1 MLTGRYK
8 YEDKDGKQPVGRFF
22 GNSWTE
28 VYRNREVKPP
38 LEKTDT
44 LQETPLLTPVPP
56 SLPAQLLG
64 GAPLPGV
71 ALVGKALQ
79 DAYGARTPGVTLV
92 ALCWT
97 YHHCQLRG
105 THGDTV
111 ILGTSSLEQ
120 LEENLVATE
129 EGPLEP
135 AVVQAFDQA
144 WRLVVHDCPS
154 YFC

>member
-1 MLTGRYK
+1 MQEMQDTWVQSPSW
-8 YEDKDGKQPVGRFF
+8 KDTLEEEMGTHSSIFASKIPRAEEPGGLVHGIRVSQGQ
-22 GNSWTE
+22 GTE
-28 VYRNREVKPP
+28 H
-38 LEKTDT
+38 TDT
-44 LQETPLLTPVPP
+44 GPQVLAGAGLDRVSLGHQCVTSSRLPLQ
-56 SLPAQLLG
+56 
-64 GAPLPGV
+64 
-71 ALVGKALQ
+71 
-79 DAYGARTPGVTLV
+79 
-92 ALCWT
+92 
-97 YHHCQLRG
+97 G